1 MLVFAYLYRSCVYIF
16 IYATCCGIDVVL
28 ITLTLVVL
36 MFLMLLCSYSY
47 IVLYKYYNHTFAV
60 VADNQAGYAKN
71 LKPNKLNLICEFEGI
86 SFCISLG
93 AE

>member
-1 MLVFAYLYRSCVYIF
+1 MVTIMHHRYKVYVVHIYLLSVFHFVQFLFAYPYRSCVYIS

-28 ITLTLVVL
+28 ITLTFVVL

-60 VADNQAGYAKN
+60 VADNQT
-71 LKPNKLNLICEFEGI
+71 C
-86 SFCISLG
+86 
-93 AE
+93 